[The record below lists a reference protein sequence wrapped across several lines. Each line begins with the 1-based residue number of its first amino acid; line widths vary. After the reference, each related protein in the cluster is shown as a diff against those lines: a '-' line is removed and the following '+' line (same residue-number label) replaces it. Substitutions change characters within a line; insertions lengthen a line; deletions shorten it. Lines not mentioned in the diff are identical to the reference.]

1 MGSRGRGRGR
11 GRGSYNGPP
20 PYQPIEGTAE
30 FVPRA
35 GRPPSVFPVTLQTL
49 SPGELEPKDR
59 HFPSRLS
66 LLEWVQSAPRG
77 SLKAFATHA
86 EPETIYGKSE
96 YHTLD
101 VNRIYGIHYLEVNQ
115 EGEVALPIVDPVP
128 LPRERTVEE
137 VKVAEQDDY
146 AGQNPGEGASV
157 N

>member
-1 MGSRGRGRGR
+1 
-11 GRGSYNGPP
+11 
-20 PYQPIEGTAE
+20 
-30 FVPRA
+30 
-35 GRPPSVFPVTLQTL
+35 
-49 SPGELEPKDR
+49 
-59 HFPSRLS
+59 
-66 LLEWVQSAPRG
+66 
-77 SLKAFATHA
+77 LKAFATHA